1 MKKSILMLT
10 TFLILSLAMSSV
22 IAASGV
28 LNVYVNPLEDWA
40 VVAMAEFTKET
51 GIQVNW
57 VRLGSGETYAR
68 IRAEA
73 ANPRAD
79 IWWGGTLDPHIQAKL
94 DGFIE
99 PYVSVNADEID
110 VQFRDPEGYWHGMYV
125 GIVGFSVNKQVLD
138 VLGLP
143 VPTTWAELVDPMYK
157 DLVLM
162 SSPETSGTAYTI
174 LASLIQLMGE
184 EEAFDYL
191 KQLHKN
197 VPEYPKSGGAPISRA
212 ALGEVAIGI
221 NFIHDTIKFMKEG
234 QPIIPVI
241 PSDGTGYEVG
251 GLSIIKGAPN
261 LEGAKK
267 LVDWTLT
274 ARAQELAAPTGS
286 YQLPTN
292 IHASVPEEAVP
303 LSSVNVVDYDLI
315 WAASER
321 DRLMDRWVREVGSQ
335 PR

>member
-1 MKKSILMLT
+1 MNKKMYLPLMIIIL
-10 TFLILSLAMSSV
+10 TFVVSGMAM
-22 IAASGV
+22 AQGV

-40 VVAMAEFTKET
+40 TVAMNEFTKET

-79 IWWGGTLDPHIQAKL
+79 VWWGGTLDPHIQAKQ
-94 DGFIE
+94 DGFLE
-99 PYVSVNADEID
+99 QYVSIYADQID
-110 VQFRDPEGYWHGMYV
+110 EQFVDPEGYWHGMYV
-125 GIVGFSVNKQVLD
+125 GILGFSVNKQVLD
-138 VLGLP
+138 MLDLP

-162 SSPETSGTAYTI
+162 PSPETSGTAYTV

-184 EEAFDYL
+184 DEAFEYL
-191 KQLHKN
+191 KKLHKN
-197 VPEYPKSGGAPISRA
+197 IPEYPKSGGAPISRA

-241 PSDGTGYEVG
+241 PTDGTGYEVG

-261 LEGAKK
+261 LEAAKK

-292 IHASVPEEAVP
+292 VNAHVPEEAVP
-303 LSSVNVVDYDLI
+303 LSSVNVVDYDFV

-321 DRLMDRWVREVGSQ
+321 DRLMDRWVNEVGSL

>member
-1 MKKSILMLT
+1 MIRRVSLMLIIVS
-10 TFLILSLAMSSV
+10 LVLSGT
-22 IAASGV
+22 AAAQNV

-40 VVAMAEFTKET
+40 AVAMAEFTKET

-68 IRAEA
+68 IKAEA
-73 ANPRAD
+73 SNPRAD
-79 IWWGGTLDPHIQAKL
+79 VWWGGTLDPHIQAKN
-94 DGFIE
+94 DGLLEQYFS
-99 PYVSVNADEID
+99 PSAVDID
-110 VQFRDPEGYWHGMYV
+110 PQFVDPEGYWHGMYV
-125 GIVGFSVNKQVLD
+125 GIVGFTVNKQVLD
-138 VLGLP
+138 ALGLP
-143 VPTTWAELVDPMYK
+143 VPTTWAELTDPMYK
-157 DLVLM
+157 DLIMM

-184 EEAFDYL
+184 DEAFEYL
-191 KQLHKN
+191 KKLHKN
-197 VPEYPKSGGAPISRA
+197 IPEYPKSGGAPISRT

-241 PSDGTGYEVG
+241 PQDGTGYEVG

-292 IHASVPEEAVP
+292 VNAQVPEEATP
-303 LSSVNVVDYDLI
+303 LSEVNVVDYDFI
-315 WAASER
+315 WAAAER
-321 DRLMDRWVREVGSQ
+321 DRLMDRWIKEVGSQ